1 MTTGRI
7 NQVTTFL
14 KLPSNYAEAT
24 TVTTSLHQNGA
35 SFRNWEFSL
44 EDCIDSTATLS
55 TFPHCVLVAQK
66 ASGRNTLFPDLTNF
80 EHTSP
85 GHN

>member
-24 TVTTSLHQNGA
+24 TVLTDLRQNGA
-35 SFRNWEFSL
+35 SFRDWEF
-44 EDCIDSTATLS
+44 
-55 TFPHCVLVAQK
+55 
-66 ASGRNTLFPDLTNF
+66 R
-80 EHTSP
+80 
-85 GHN
+85 